1 MKRVFLALALIAPM
15 PAAPVVETMK
25 SQAVFIVAE
34 YAMDGKKGASLGS
47 GFPVDPT
54 HVVTNAHVCCPI
66 KPGPDLK
73 IAVILSEKEA
83 IFVTKVLG
91 AGHKDLAILELEKP
105 LSITPP
111 ARAPRK
117 LLTEGQDLWVVGFPG
132 ASRNVS
138 DAAGALVPSISKG
151 ILSKFLS
158 KPGDA
163 KDEPPVNHIQTTAAV
178 NSGNSGG
185 PMFDACGRVAGV
197 IVSKA
202 LTALDKNRAFAEG
215 VNLAIAIDE
224 LIVELDRL
232 KIPYT
237 AASDACAPAAESS
250 SGAIS
255 LTQGATFALAA
266 IALFA
271 SFNKRARKAVT
282 NATIRL
288 GYRPAAPRPAPAHAA
303 SKRMMLRCVAGPF
316 AGQKIPLSSKP
327 CVIGRDAAV
336 SNLVFPHDATQV
348 SKRHC
353 QLTCDAGG
361 EVILEDS
368 WSSNGTFT
376 ASGQRI
382 AAGQG
387 HQLQAGEKFYLG
399 SRENLFEVVAE

>member
-1 MKRVFLALALIAPM
+1 MKRVFLALALIAPGL
-15 PAAPVVETMK
+15 AAPVVEKMK

-34 YAMDGKKGASLGS
+34 YASNGIKGASLGS
-47 GFPVDPT
+47 GFPVDAT

-73 IAVILSEKEA
+73 IAVIVSEKEA

-111 ARAPRK
+111 ALAPRK

-132 ASRNVS
+132 ASLNVG
-138 DAAGALVPSISKG
+138 DAAAALVPSISKG

-202 LTALDKNRAFAEG
+202 LTKLDKNRAFAEG

-237 AASDACAPAAESS
+237 AASDACAPIAEGS

-288 GYRPAAPRPAPAHAA
+288 GYRPAPPRPAPAHAA
-303 SKRMMLRCVAGPF
+303 SKRMMLRCIAGPF

-336 SNLVFPHDATQV
+336 SNLVFPHDATQI

-353 QLTCDAGG
+353 QLTCDAQGQ
-361 EVILEDS
+361 VILEDS

-376 ASGQRI
+376 GSGQRI

-387 HQLQAGEKFYLG
+387 CKLQAGEKFYLG

>member
-1 MKRVFLALALIAPM
+1 MKRVFLALALIAPA
-15 PAAPVVETMK
+15 PAAPVIEKMK

-34 YAMDGKKGASLGS
+34 YASEGKKGASLGS
-47 GFPVDPT
+47 GFPVDAT
-54 HVVTNAHVCCPI
+54 HVITNAHVCCPI

-73 IAVILSEKEA
+73 IAIIVSEKEA
-83 IFVTKVLG
+83 VFVTKVLG
-91 AGHKDLAILELEKP
+91 AGYKDLAILELEKP

-111 ARAPRK
+111 ALAPRK

-158 KPGDA
+158 SPGST

-185 PMFDACGRVAGV
+185 PMFDGCGRVAGV
-197 IVSKA
+197 VVSKA
-202 LTALDKNRAFAEG
+202 LVSLDKKKAFAEG

-237 AASDACAPAAESS
+237 AASDACAPASETS

-255 LTQGATFALAA
+255 LTQGVTVALAA
-266 IALFA
+266 MALFV
-271 SFNKRARKAVT
+271 SFNKRARTAVT
-282 NATIRL
+282 NAATIRL
-288 GYRPAAPRPAPAHAA
+288 GFRAATPRPAHAA
-303 SKRMMLRCVAGPF
+303 PKRMMLRCVAGPF

-336 SNLVFPHDATQV
+336 ANLVFPHDAVQV

-353 QLTCDAGG
+353 QLTCDAQG
-361 EVILEDS
+361 EVSLEDS

-376 ASGQRI
+376 GSGQRI
-382 AAGQG
+382 AAGQRCK
-387 HQLQAGEKFYLG
+387 LQAGEKFYLG
-399 SRENLFEVVAE
+399 SRDNLFEVVAE